1 MVNTTRRVEIWHFCG
16 FAFTSAYLRQ
26 CFSNQLREK
35 MPCQSFL
42 SMVGYLPGAGKE
54 AFRRAGNAR
63 FPRQGHTC
71 GRSIWEDCQLP
82 ASGQARG
89 NSFGREGAREVSAIA
104 EAPCDGTDG
113 RVPFVLPP
121 RCPVSAM
128 QPAGVVGSG
137 RRDGTTRA
145 PRCKRKTV
153 KTLSPTLG
161 IAGES
166 PTRRG
171 TLRQSSGNTN

>member
-1 MVNTTRRVEIWHFCG
+1 
-16 FAFTSAYLRQ
+16 
-26 CFSNQLREK
+26 
-35 MPCQSFL
+35 
-42 SMVGYLPGAGKE
+42 
-54 AFRRAGNAR
+54 
-63 FPRQGHTC
+63 
-71 GRSIWEDCQLP
+71 
-82 ASGQARG
+82 
-89 NSFGREGAREVSAIA
+89 
-104 EAPCDGTDG
+104 
-113 RVPFVLPP
+113 
-121 RCPVSAM
+121 M

>member
-1 MVNTTRRVEIWHFCG
+1 
-16 FAFTSAYLRQ
+16 
-26 CFSNQLREK
+26 
-35 MPCQSFL
+35 MPCQSIPVNGKL
-42 SMVGYLPGAGKE
+42 LAGCGKKKPSGEPGTPVSQGKE
-54 AFRRAGNAR
+54 IRAGEYN
-63 FPRQGHTC
+63 
-71 GRSIWEDCQLP
+71 GRTVSFRLP
-82 ASGQARG
+82 DKRRGTLSG
-89 NSFGREGAREVSAIA
+89 
-104 EAPCDGTDG
+104 GTDG

-171 TLRQSSGNTN
+171 TPKQPPAKTAFEHTIEKKEDRIFRSFALMIYICN